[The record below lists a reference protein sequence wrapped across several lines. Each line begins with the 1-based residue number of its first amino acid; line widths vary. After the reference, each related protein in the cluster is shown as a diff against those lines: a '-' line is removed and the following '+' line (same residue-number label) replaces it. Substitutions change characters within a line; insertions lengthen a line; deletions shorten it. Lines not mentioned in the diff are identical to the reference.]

1 MTLKELLDIYK
12 GEISVDVKKI
22 TDSGFED
29 AITFKN
35 TEAAS
40 IKNALLES
48 TVSSY
53 EVAVSSTVPAKAC
66 ICVVVR
72 EEVTK
77 SNDAPK
83 SEDESTNE
91 TSEQTTTTTG
101 DGSGNHEP

>member
-66 ICVVVR
+66 ICVVVK
-72 EEVTK
+72 EVTK

-83 SEDESTNE
+83 SEDKSTNE

>member
-72 EEVTK
+72 EVTE

-83 SEDESTNE
+83 SEDKSTNE